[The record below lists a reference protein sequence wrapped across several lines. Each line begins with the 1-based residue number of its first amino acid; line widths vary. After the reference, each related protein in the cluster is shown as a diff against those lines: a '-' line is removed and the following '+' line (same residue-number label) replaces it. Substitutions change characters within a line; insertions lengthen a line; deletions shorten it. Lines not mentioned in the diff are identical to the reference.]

1 LIGTHLR
8 NAWHHGLVGRVA
20 HRFVRESRVCGAAV
34 RGVSAAARAGVA
46 IFNRSERAI
55 GRAGQPDPRVLTLPP
70 LADLSPALTGGT
82 AVKMVVDVMSGW
94 RRAWDESRCA
104 RLLAREQAAFAGAP
118 RSTVVLAIGVAWL
131 TATAVHAL
139 LSTLD
144 YEPASWMAWAV
155 STGIGLALVSG
166 RTPIADAWTAAAER
180 REVAVPDTALTRVR
194 MQVVTPF
201 PEEGAGYRFR
211 ISQYIPALR
220 QAGFDVSVS
229 PFFTREFF
237 GIVYRPGHY
246 LRKLAFLVAQMP
258 KRLALLRARG
268 AYDLIFIYREAF
280 PVGPPL
286 IELMLARPGGPAIVY
301 DFDDA
306 VFLGDT
312 SEANR
317 VIGFLKYPAKTRA
330 IVAASHGVIAG
341 NTYLANY
348 ALAFNDA
355 VTVMPTCVDTDVFV
369 PRAASR
375 AADDPLV
382 VGWIGS
388 PTTVRYLLEYG
399 DVLAE
404 LARRCPFVLRVAG
417 AGRPIEVPGVA
428 IENVEWSLDR
438 EVALFNTCDV
448 GIYPLADDL
457 WTRGKCGFKAIQFMA
472 CGVPVV
478 ASAVGV
484 NCEIVDDGVNGFLAR
499 TREEWVD
506 KLARLCGDPGLR
518 ERLGRAGRQ
527 RVDDRYSLRRNTPLM
542 IEALDQALAR
552 TGRVRAGVTR

>member
-20 HRFVRESRVCGAAV
+20 HRFVRESRVCGAVV
-34 RGVSAAARAGVA
+34 RGVSAAARAGVSM
-46 IFNRSERAI
+46 FDRSERAI
-55 GRAGQPDPRVLTLPP
+55 GRAGQPDRRVLTLPP
-70 LADLSPALTGGT
+70 LADLPPALADGM
-82 AVKMVVDVMSGW
+82 AVQVVVDVMSGW

-104 RLLAREQAAFAGAP
+104 RRLEREQAAFADAP
-118 RSTVVLAIGVAWL
+118 RPAVILAIGVAWL

-139 LSTLD
+139 LATFD
-144 YEPASWMAWAV
+144 YEPASWMAWGV

-166 RTPIADAWTAAAER
+166 RTAIADAWTAIAER
-180 REVAVPDTALTRVR
+180 REVPVENTALTRVR
-194 MQVVTPF
+194 MLVVTPF

-211 ISQYIPALR
+211 ISQYLPALR
-220 QAGFDVSVS
+220 QAGFDVSAS

-237 GIVYRPGHY
+237 SIVYRPGNY
-246 LRKLAFLVAQMP
+246 LRKLAFLFAQMP
-258 KRLALLRARG
+258 KRLALLRARRS
-268 AYDLIFIYREAF
+268 YDLIFIYREAF

-286 IELMLARPGGPAIVY
+286 IELTLARPGGPAIVY

-330 IVAASHGVIAG
+330 IVAASTGVIAG
-341 NTYLANY
+341 NHYLANY

-369 PRAASR
+369 PRPAPR
-375 AADDPLV
+375 AAGDPLV

-399 DVLAE
+399 GVLAE
-404 LARRCPFVLRVAG
+404 LARRYPFVLRVAG
-417 AGRPIEVPGVA
+417 AGRPLEMPGVA
-428 IENVEWSLDR
+428 IENVEWSLER

-499 TREEWVD
+499 TREDWVD
-506 KLARLCGDPGLR
+506 KLARLCADADLR
-518 ERLGRAGRQ
+518 DRLGRAGRQ

-542 IEALDQALAR
+542 IAALDKALAR
-552 TGRVRAGVTR
+552 TGRLRVGVKS

>member
-1 LIGTHLR
+1 
-8 NAWHHGLVGRVA
+8 
-20 HRFVRESRVCGAAV
+20 
-34 RGVSAAARAGVA
+34 
-46 IFNRSERAI
+46 
-55 GRAGQPDPRVLTLPP
+55 
-70 LADLSPALTGGT
+70 
-82 AVKMVVDVMSGW
+82 MVVDVMSGW
-94 RRAWDESRCA
+94 GRAWDESRCT
-104 RLLAREQAAFAGAP
+104 RLLAREQAAFALAP
-118 RSTVVLAIGVAWL
+118 RSAAVMAIGVAWL

-139 LSTLD
+139 LAAFD
-144 YEPASWMAWAV
+144 YEPASWIAWGV

-166 RTPIADAWTAAAER
+166 RSAMADAWTAIADR
-180 REVAVPDTALTRVR
+180 RAVPVENTALTRVR
-194 MQVVTPF
+194 MQIVTPF

-220 QAGFDVSVS
+220 QAGFAVSVS
-229 PFFTREFF
+229 SFFTREFF
-237 GIVYRPGHY
+237 SIVYRPGNY
-246 LRKLAFLVAQMP
+246 LRKLAFLCAQVP
-258 KRLALLRARG
+258 KRLALVRARG

-286 IELMLARPGGPAIVY
+286 IELALARPGGPAIVY

-330 IVAASHGVIAG
+330 IVAASTGVIAG
-341 NTYLANY
+341 NDYLASY
-348 ALAFNDA
+348 ALAFNAA

-369 PRAASR
+369 PRPAPR
-375 AADDPLV
+375 AAHDPLV

-404 LARRCPFVLRVAG
+404 LGRRYPFVLRVAG
-417 AGRPIEVPGVA
+417 AGRPIDMPGVT
-428 IENVEWSLDR
+428 IENVEWSLER
-438 EVALFNTCDV
+438 EVALFNACDV
-448 GIYPLADDL
+448 GIYPLADDP

-484 NCEIVDDGVNGFLAR
+484 NCEIVEDGVSGLLAR
-499 TREEWVD
+499 TKEDWVD
-506 KLARLCGDPGLR
+506 KLASLCADAELR
-518 ERLGRAGRQ
+518 DRLGRAGRE
-527 RVDDRYSLRRNTPLM
+527 RVDDRYSLRRNAPLM
-542 IEALDQALAR
+542 IAALDRALAR
-552 TGRVRAGVTR
+552 TGRLRVGG